1 MDKTFKDYYPF
12 PLRINNDILPFK
24 AWCAGEGMSMAYDVL
39 IPNLVP
45 TLYQELLEI
54 INGTRPY
61 NDSEQWGKPD
71 RFVSKGCHIF
81 AEGSDKP
88 VIRVRGWGRL
98 IGVGGFKLTEDE
110 AVKIQ
115 DEFVAYILEKLNN
128 KTPKEEEK

>member
-1 MDKTFKDYYPF
+1 MKKTFKDYYPF
-12 PLRINNDILPFK
+12 PLRIDEIIPFK
-24 AWCAGEGMSMAYDVL
+24 AWCAGERMSMAYDVL

-71 RFVSKGCHIF
+71 KFVSKGCHIF

-88 VIRVRGWGRL
+88 VIRVRGWGKL
-98 IGVGGFKLTEDE
+98 TGLGGFKLTEDE

-128 KTPKEEEK
+128 KKPKEEEK